1 MEINTGIPHSKEKQA
16 MEGCKTDRETKK
28 ASENVA
34 TTPVFINHAAIAWE
48 ESRRKWVG
56 DTSQKTQSI
65 AKDPIISWSMTYED
79 LLSTNEP
86 FAERIPLPLKVHKI
100 PKEYAGKGNPI
111 LLKKQ
116 DLEWKNQQDHFT
128 EENNGNKANRVDFQD
143 SRDKAYTPTE
153 IANACDENGGVH
165 PRSVVDAHTEEYAH
179 GSGSG

>member
-1 MEINTGIPHSKEKQA
+1 MEINTGIPHSKEKQP

-86 FAERIPLPLKVHKI
+86 FAERIPLP
-100 PKEYAGKGNPI
+100 EM
-111 LLKKQ
+111 
-116 DLEWKNQQDHFT
+116 
-128 EENNGNKANRVDFQD
+128 VDFLVD
-143 SRDKAYTPTE
+143 VWY
-153 IANACDENGGVH
+153 DEGLF
-165 PRSVVDAHTEEYAH
+165 D
-179 GSGSG
+179 